1 VTGRRAL
8 ALWLPPLAYLAVIF
22 ALSSMSHPPVP
33 RFISQDLL
41 HYPEYALLGFL
52 LARALHGDGDRH
64 PALSSMGLALLLTAF
79 FGAADEVHQAFVP
92 NRLPDLVDLRRDVI
106 GGAAGILFWW
116 GWRWRRS

>member
-1 VTGRRAL
+1 MTGRRAL

-52 LARALHGDGDRH
+52 LARALHGDGDRP